1 VDPAKYAERMAI
13 YKQIQQLVARDVPL
27 VPLWLN
33 KLQNIIA
40 TRKNISGAEIDAS
53 AILRTWLLEKK

>member
-1 VDPAKYAERMAI
+1 
-13 YKQIQQLVARDVPL
+13 VPL